1 MPAYVL
7 LKKKID
13 HGISLPNFELYSH
26 PPPIGEKDKV
36 IVIEDDHYLDVARIS
51 LSDDLSYVNVIQY
64 RITNIAEIIT
74 EEIIEK
80 YTLSSNFRE

>member
-26 PPPIGEKDKV
+26 LPPIEEKGKV
-36 IVIEDDHYLDVARIS
+36 VVIEDDYYLDVARIT

-74 EEIIEK
+74 EEVIDR